1 MKYILENPVTGCV
14 GRQKNKPISCALASL
29 GMYIDKKGLST
40 GDLSVAAN
48 MYLRIEKEQ
57 VVTYF
62 ERYIFLNQPIPE
74 EVQQRLQQVAE
85 ESPVSMILKDSTV
98 VYTNIKNRL

>member
-1 MKYILENPVTGCV
+1 
-14 GRQKNKPISCALASL
+14 
-29 GMYIDKKGLST
+29 MYIDKKGLSI
-40 GDLSVAAN
+40 GDLGVAAN